1 MKMPRGIPKSKRR
14 GRPPKVALKVKK
26 PEKTKEVA
34 VRKNGP
40 VNEESKALFLN
51 HHLPA
56 IAKFREQMERS
67 KANLRNG
74 YKSAKKDGF
83 LQRDFDTAFKLRTET
98 GEKEIKA
105 LIARDGT
112 IAKWLGYGLGK
123 QLDMFL
129 EADQKDQD
137 RKESFEQQAYSDGEQ
152 DSRSNRPASPL
163 YAGSPGYDAYM
174 QGYQDHQAS
183 ILEGIDKLE
192 EPASGVVMTRSQ
204 FRAQQR
210 LKAQADAA
218 EDRALFKKRS
228 PPETAA

>member
-1 MKMPRGIPKSKRR
+1 MPRGIPKSKRR
-14 GRPPKVALKVKK
+14 GRPPKTAAKKTLKRADKAQ
-26 PEKTKEVA
+26 EVA
-34 VRKNGP
+34 VRKDGP

-56 IAKFREQMERS
+56 IAKFKEQMERS

-123 QLDMFL
+123 QLDLFL
-129 EADQKDQD
+129 ELGEDDSAETQD
-137 RKESFEQQAYSDGEQ
+137 
-152 DSRSNRPASPL
+152 
-163 YAGSPGYDAYM
+163 
-174 QGYQDHQAS
+174 
-183 ILEGIDKLE
+183 EGLSMPDREEVEVVMEAKID
-192 EPASGVVMTRSQ
+192 EPASGVAMTRSQ
-204 FRAQQR
+204 FKAQQR

-228 PPETAA
+228 PPESAA

>member
-1 MKMPRGIPKSKRR
+1 MPRGIPKSKRR
-14 GRPPKVALKVKK
+14 GRPPKIVAKKILKRADKAQ
-26 PEKTKEVA
+26 EVA

-40 VNEESKALFLN
+40 ANEESKALFLN

-56 IAKFREQMERS
+56 IAKFKEQMERS

-123 QLDMFL
+123 QLDLFL
-129 EADQKDQD
+129 QLGEDDSAEIQDEGLRMPDREEVEVVMEAK
-137 RKESFEQQAYSDGEQ
+137 
-152 DSRSNRPASPL
+152 
-163 YAGSPGYDAYM
+163 
-174 QGYQDHQAS
+174 
-183 ILEGIDKLE
+183 ID
-192 EPASGVVMTRSQ
+192 EPASGIAMTRSQ

-228 PPETAA
+228 PESAA

>member
-1 MKMPRGIPKSKRR
+1 MPRGVKRGR
-14 GRPPKVALKVKK
+14 GRPRKIVAKKTLKREDKAQ
-26 PEKTKEVA
+26 EVA

-56 IAKFREQMERS
+56 IAKFKEQMERS
-67 KANLRNG
+67 KANLRNA

-123 QLDMFL
+123 QLDLFL
-129 EADQKDQD
+129 EA
-137 RKESFEQQAYSDGEQ
+137 GEEAEMEAVIE
-152 DSRSNRPASPL
+152 R
-163 YAGSPGYDAYM
+163 
-174 QGYQDHQAS
+174 
-183 ILEGIDKLE
+183 IDEMADEIMKLD
-192 EPASGVVMTRSQ
+192 PPPVSGVAMTRSQ
-204 FRAQQR
+204 FKAQQR

-228 PPETAA
+228 SPETAA

>member
-40 VNEESKALFLN
+40 ANEESKALFLN

-56 IAKFREQMERS
+56 IAKFKEQMERS

-74 YKSAKKDGF
+74 YKSAKRDGF

-174 QGYQDHQAS
+174 QGYQDHQATIMPS
-183 ILEGIDKLE
+183 G
-192 EPASGVVMTRSQ
+192 EPTSGVPMTRSQ
-204 FRAQQR
+204 FKAQQR
-210 LKAQADAA
+210 AKAQADAA
-218 EDRALFKKRS
+218 EERSSLFKK
-228 PPETAA
+228 

>member
-1 MKMPRGIPKSKRR
+1 MCRDRGSAADTPAAGLRSPSQTEIMKMPRGIPKSKRR
-14 GRPPKVALKVKK
+14 GRPPKIVAKK
-26 PEKTKEVA
+26 IIKRADKAQEVA

-56 IAKFREQMERS
+56 IAKFKEQLA
-67 KANLRNG
+67 KAQSNLRNG
-74 YKSAKKDGF
+74 YKGAKRDGF

-123 QLDMFL
+123 QLDLFL
-129 EADQKDQD
+129 ELGEDDSAEIQD
-137 RKESFEQQAYSDGEQ
+137 
-152 DSRSNRPASPL
+152 
-163 YAGSPGYDAYM
+163 
-174 QGYQDHQAS
+174 
-183 ILEGIDKLE
+183 EGLRMPDREEVEVVMEAKID
-192 EPASGVVMTRSQ
+192 EPASGIAMTRSQ
-204 FRAQQR
+204 FKAQQR

-228 PPETAA
+228 PESAA

>member
-1 MKMPRGIPKSKRR
+1 MPRGIPKSKPR
-14 GRPPKVALKVKK
+14 GRPRKIVAKKVLKRDKA
-26 PEKTKEVA
+26 PEIA
-34 VRKNGP
+34 VRKNAT
-40 VNEESKALFLN
+40 VNEESKALFLD

-56 IAKFREQMERS
+56 IARFKEQMERA

-98 GEKEIKA
+98 GETEIRT

-123 QLDMFL
+123 QLDLFL
-129 EADQKDQD
+129 ELGEDDSAETQD
-137 RKESFEQQAYSDGEQ
+137 
-152 DSRSNRPASPL
+152 
-163 YAGSPGYDAYM
+163 
-174 QGYQDHQAS
+174 
-183 ILEGIDKLE
+183 EGLSMPDREEVEVVMEAKID
-192 EPASGVVMTRSQ
+192 EPASGVAMTRSQ
-204 FRAQQR
+204 FKAQQR

-228 PPETAA
+228 PESAA

>member
-1 MKMPRGIPKSKRR
+1 MPRGVPKSKRR

-26 PEKTKEVA
+26 PEKAKEVA

-40 VNEESKALFLN
+40 ANEESKALFLN

-56 IAKFREQMERS
+56 IAKFKEQMERS

-74 YKSAKKDGF
+74 YKSAKRDGF

-112 IAKWLGYGLGK
+112 IAKWLGYGLGR
-123 QLDMFL
+123 QLDLFL
-129 EADQKDQD
+129 ELGEDDSAETQD
-137 RKESFEQQAYSDGEQ
+137 
-152 DSRSNRPASPL
+152 
-163 YAGSPGYDAYM
+163 
-174 QGYQDHQAS
+174 
-183 ILEGIDKLE
+183 EGLSMPDREEVEVVMEAKID
-192 EPASGVVMTRSQ
+192 EPASGVAMTRSQ
-204 FRAQQR
+204 FKAQQR

-228 PPETAA
+228 PESAA

>member
-1 MKMPRGIPKSKRR
+1 MCRDRGSAASPPLPGSAHLSSAEIMKMPRGIPKSKRR
-14 GRPPKVALKVKK
+14 GRPPKMAAKKILKRADKAQ
-26 PEKTKEVA
+26 EVA
-34 VRKNGP
+34 VRKDGP

-56 IAKFREQMERS
+56 IAKFKEQMERS

-83 LQRDFDTAFKLRTET
+83 LQRDFDTAFKLQTET

-123 QLDMFL
+123 QLDLFL
-129 EADQKDQD
+129 ELGEDD
-137 RKESFEQQAYSDGEQ
+137 SSD
-152 DSRSNRPASPL
+152 
-163 YAGSPGYDAYM
+163 M
-174 QGYQDHQAS
+174 QGEVEVSLRIPDREEVDA
-183 ILEGIDKLE
+183 IMDAVKKVE
-192 EPASGVVMTRSQ
+192 EPASGVAMTRSQ
-204 FRAQQR
+204 FKAQQR

-218 EDRALFKKRS
+218 
-228 PPETAA
+228 

>member
-1 MKMPRGIPKSKRR
+1 MPRGVPKSKRR
-14 GRPPKVALKVKK
+14 GRPPKTAAKKILKRADKAQ
-26 PEKTKEVA
+26 EVA

-56 IAKFREQMERS
+56 IAKFKEQLA
-67 KANLRNG
+67 KAQSNLRNG
-74 YKSAKKDGF
+74 YKGAKRDGF

-123 QLDMFL
+123 QLDLFL
-129 EADQKDQD
+129 ELGEDDSAETQD
-137 RKESFEQQAYSDGEQ
+137 
-152 DSRSNRPASPL
+152 
-163 YAGSPGYDAYM
+163 
-174 QGYQDHQAS
+174 
-183 ILEGIDKLE
+183 EGLRMPDREEVEVVMEAKID
-192 EPASGVVMTRSQ
+192 EPVSGVAMTRSQ
-204 FRAQQR
+204 FKAQQR

-228 PPETAA
+228 PESAA

>member
-1 MKMPRGIPKSKRR
+1 MPRGVKRGR
-14 GRPPKVALKVKK
+14 GRPRKIVAKK
-26 PEKTKEVA
+26 IIKRADKAQEVA

-56 IAKFREQMERS
+56 IAKFKEQLA
-67 KANLRNG
+67 KAQSNLRNG
-74 YKSAKKDGF
+74 YKGAKRDGF

-112 IAKWLGYGLGK
+112 IAKWLGYGLGR
-123 QLDMFL
+123 QLDLFL

-163 YAGSPGYDAYM
+163 YASDSPGYEAYM
-174 QGYQDHQAS
+174 QGYQDHQAL
-183 ILEGIDKLE
+183 ILEGVEKLE
-192 EPASGVVMTRSQ
+192 EPASGVAMTRSQ
-204 FRAQQR
+204 FKAQQR

-228 PPETAA
+228 PESAA

>member
-1 MKMPRGIPKSKRR
+1 MPRGIPKSKRR

-40 VNEESKALFLN
+40 ANEESKALFLN

-56 IAKFREQMERS
+56 IAKFKEQMERS

-123 QLDMFL
+123 QLDLFL
-129 EADQKDQD
+129 ELGEDDSAETQD
-137 RKESFEQQAYSDGEQ
+137 EGLRM
-152 DSRSNRPASPL
+152 P
-163 YAGSPGYDAYM
+163 
-174 QGYQDHQAS
+174 DHEEVEVVMEAK
-183 ILEGIDKLE
+183 ID
-192 EPASGVVMTRSQ
+192 EPVSGVAMTRSQ
-204 FRAQQR
+204 FKAQQR

-228 PPETAA
+228 PESAA

>member
-40 VNEESKALFLN
+40 ANEESKALFLN

-56 IAKFREQMERS
+56 IAKFKEQMERS

-123 QLDMFL
+123 QLDLFL
-129 EADQKDQD
+129 ELGEDDSAEIQD
-137 RKESFEQQAYSDGEQ
+137 EGLRIPDREEV
-152 DSRSNRPASPL
+152 
-163 YAGSPGYDAYM
+163 DAIM
-174 QGYQDHQAS
+174 DAV
-183 ILEGIDKLE
+183 KKVE
-192 EPASGVVMTRSQ
+192 EPASGVAM
-204 FRAQQR
+204 
-210 LKAQADAA
+210 
-218 EDRALFKKRS
+218 
-228 PPETAA
+228 

>member
-1 MKMPRGIPKSKRR
+1 MPRGVKRGR
-14 GRPPKVALKVKK
+14 GRPRKIVAKK
-26 PEKTKEVA
+26 IIKRADKAQEVA

-56 IAKFREQMERS
+56 IAKFKEQLA
-67 KANLRNG
+67 KAQSNLRNG
-74 YKSAKKDGF
+74 YKGAKRDGF

-123 QLDMFL
+123 QLDLFL
-129 EADQKDQD
+129 ELGEDDSAETQD
-137 RKESFEQQAYSDGEQ
+137 
-152 DSRSNRPASPL
+152 
-163 YAGSPGYDAYM
+163 
-174 QGYQDHQAS
+174 
-183 ILEGIDKLE
+183 EGLSMPDREEVEVVMEAKID
-192 EPASGVVMTRSQ
+192 EPASGVAMTRSQ
-204 FRAQQR
+204 FKAQQR

-228 PPETAA
+228 PESAA

>member
-1 MKMPRGIPKSKRR
+1 MPRGIPKSKRR
-14 GRPPKVALKVKK
+14 GRPPKIVAKKTLKRADKAR
-26 PEKTKEVA
+26 EVA

-40 VNEESKALFLN
+40 ANEESKALFLN

-123 QLDMFL
+123 QLDLFL
-129 EADQKDQD
+129 ELGEDDSAETQGEVEVSLRIPD
-137 RKESFEQQAYSDGEQ
+137 REEV
-152 DSRSNRPASPL
+152 
-163 YAGSPGYDAYM
+163 DAIM
-174 QGYQDHQAS
+174 
-183 ILEGIDKLE
+183 
-192 EPASGVVMTRSQ
+192 
-204 FRAQQR
+204 
-210 LKAQADAA
+210 DAV
-218 EDRALFKKRS
+218 
-228 PPETAA
+228 

>member
-1 MKMPRGIPKSKRR
+1 MPRGIPKSKRR
-14 GRPPKVALKVKK
+14 GRPPKIVAKKTLKREDKAQ
-26 PEKTKEVA
+26 EVA

-123 QLDMFL
+123 QLDLFL
-129 EADQKDQD
+129 QLGEDDSAEIQDEGLRMPDREEVEVVMEAK
-137 RKESFEQQAYSDGEQ
+137 
-152 DSRSNRPASPL
+152 
-163 YAGSPGYDAYM
+163 
-174 QGYQDHQAS
+174 
-183 ILEGIDKLE
+183 ID
-192 EPASGVVMTRSQ
+192 EPASGIAMTRSQ
-204 FRAQQR
+204 FKAQQR

-228 PPETAA
+228 PESAA

>member
-1 MKMPRGIPKSKRR
+1 MPRGIPKSKPR
-14 GRPPKVALKVKK
+14 GRPRKIVAKKILKRADKAQ
-26 PEKTKEVA
+26 EVA

-40 VNEESKALFLN
+40 ANEESKALFLN

-74 YKSAKKDGF
+74 YKSAKRDGF

-112 IAKWLGYGLGK
+112 IAKWLGYELGK
-123 QLDMFL
+123 QLDLFL
-129 EADQKDQD
+129 QLGEDDSSDVQEEVEVGLRIPD
-137 RKESFEQQAYSDGEQ
+137 REEV
-152 DSRSNRPASPL
+152 
-163 YAGSPGYDAYM
+163 DAIM
-174 QGYQDHQAS
+174 DAVK
-183 ILEGIDKLE
+183 KLE
-192 EPASGVVMTRSQ
+192 EPASGVAMTRSQ
-204 FRAQQR
+204 FKAQQR

-228 PPETAA
+228 PESAA